1 MKLFRTIA
9 TFALI
14 VTLSLTAVAQK
25 KNKGVY
31 LFGVS
36 SAFTDTVAY
45 FTTVQYLDTVS
56 LTKAGLLPFT
66 PNYSSQLENY
76 LEVMQNESK
85 QTAAIFYSP
94 TKKKTDKER
103 SKLMN
108 RYRKKNKFN
117 VKALP
122 AEDFTFTPLD
132 IE

>member
-9 TFALI
+9 AFALI
-14 VTLSLTAVAQK
+14 VALSTAAVAQK

-45 FTTVQYLDTVS
+45 FTTIQYLDTVS
-56 LTKAGLLPFT
+56 LTKSGWLPFT

-76 LEVMQNESK
+76 LEVMQNEIK

-94 TKKKTDKER
+94 NKKNIEKER
-103 SKLMN
+103 VKVLN
-108 RYRKKNKFN
+108 RYRKKKKYE
-117 VKALP
+117 VKQLP
-122 AEDFTFTPLD
+122 AEDFTFIPQD